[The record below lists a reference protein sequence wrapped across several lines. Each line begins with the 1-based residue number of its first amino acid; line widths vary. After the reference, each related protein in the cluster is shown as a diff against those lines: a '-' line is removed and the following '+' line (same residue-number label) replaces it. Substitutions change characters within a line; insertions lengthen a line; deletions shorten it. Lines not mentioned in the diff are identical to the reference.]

1 MIRQG
6 MDHVPRAPDMPLM
19 KGVALAQEWRMPF
32 CRLLRAQKV
41 FFEGIEFDSRS
52 APLISCFQGRAQ
64 GAREGVVKRYKK
76 LVEPKR
82 LPEGP
87 HHALIGRH
95 PSLE

>member
-1 MIRQG
+1 
-6 MDHVPRAPDMPLM
+6 MDHLPRTLDMPLM
-19 KGVALAQEWRMPF
+19 KGVALVQERWMTV

-41 FFEGIEFDSRS
+41 FFESIEFDSRS

-64 GAREGVVKRYKK
+64 GAHEGVVKRYKK

-87 HHALIGRH
+87 HHALVGRY